1 MMSNAYV
8 ETKIIRDLSR
18 YLRNTDKD
26 EIIVRTT
33 YVKTGQGWHDDE
45 FDANRAGFSISRF
58 INPEY
63 VKKHEFAECY
73 YLKRK

>member
-1 MMSNAYV
+1 MLSNVYV
-8 ETKIIRDLSR
+8 ETKTIRDLSR

-45 FDANRAGFSISRF
+45 FDANRAGFSISCF
-58 INPEY
+58 INPE
-63 VKKHEFAECY
+63 
-73 YLKRK
+73 

>member
-1 MMSNAYV
+1 MLSNVYV
-8 ETKIIRDLSR
+8 ETKTIRDLSS

-26 EIIVRTT
+26 EIVVRTT

-58 INPEY
+58 
-63 VKKHEFAECY
+63 
-73 YLKRK
+73 L

>member
-1 MMSNAYV
+1 MDNAYV
-8 ETKIIRDLSR
+8 ETGFIRDLYA
-18 YLRNTDKD
+18 YLMATTEN

-33 YVKTGQGWHDDE
+33 HVKTGQGWHDDE
-45 FDANRAGFSISRF
+45 FDANQAGFSISRF

>member
-1 MMSNAYV
+1 MLSNVYV
-8 ETKIIRDLSR
+8 ETKTIRDLSS

-26 EIIVRTT
+26 EIVVRTT